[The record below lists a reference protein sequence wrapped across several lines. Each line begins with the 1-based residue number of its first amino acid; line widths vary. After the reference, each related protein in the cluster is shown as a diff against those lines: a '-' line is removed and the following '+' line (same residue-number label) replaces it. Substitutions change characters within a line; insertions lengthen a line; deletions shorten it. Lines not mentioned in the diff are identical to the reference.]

1 MRELP
6 TILLF
11 VAFLGLCAL
20 LFFVT
25 DSKDYED
32 VSKMPLEDDDMKDKF
47 DAENKED

>member
-25 DSKDYED
+25 DSKDYEE
-32 VSKMPLEDDDMKDKF
+32 VSKMPLEDDVKDTF
-47 DAENKED
+47 NAENKED

>member
-6 TILLF
+6 TILLA
-11 VAFLGLCAL
+11 VSFLGLCAL

-25 DSKDYED
+25 DSKDYEE
-32 VSKMPLEDDDMKDKF
+32 VSKMPLEDDVKDIF